1 MLWACVLGAAIT
13 AGLLVYLLIAA
24 ALCYT
29 FGKMV
34 GCTPELGCVAKRL
47 IGEIRARRRSVSM
60 NLAFWLPS
68 MFLLGLVA
76 MGLCYLFLKA
86 CEKI

>member
-1 MLWACVLGAAIT
+1 
-13 AGLLVYLLIAA
+13 
-24 ALCYT
+24 
-29 FGKMV
+29 
-34 GCTPELGCVAKRL
+34 
-47 IGEIRARRRSVSM
+47 M
-60 NLAFWLPS
+60 NLFAWLVA